1 MTADLRILLML
12 AAMISL
18 TAMLGFTVAPF
29 YEAGVRALGL
39 EPEVQPSICD
49 DADPCHQQG
58 GGDA

>member
-1 MTADLRILLML
+1 MTADFRILLML

-39 EPEVQPSICD
+39 EPEIQPSVCA
-49 DADPCHQQG
+49 DADPCHEDG

>member
-1 MTADLRILLML
+1 MTAAVRLWLML
-12 AAMISL
+12 FAMVSL

-39 EPEVQPSICD
+39 EPEIQPSICEED
-49 DADPCHQQG
+49 ERCAMDG

>member
-1 MTADLRILLML
+1 MMADLRILLML

-29 YEAGVRALGL
+29 YEAGVRAMGL

-49 DADPCHQQG
+49 KTDPCHESG
-58 GGDA
+58 GRDA

>member
-1 MTADLRILLML
+1 MTADFRILLML

-39 EPEVQPSICD
+39 EPEIQPSVCE
-49 DADPCHQQG
+49 DADPCHEDG

>member
-1 MTADLRILLML
+1 MAADFRILLML

-29 YEAGVRALGL
+29 YETGVRALGL
-39 EPEVQPSICD
+39 EPEIQPSLCE
-49 DADPCHQQG
+49 DADPCHATG